1 MRSVNSFARGFAVL
15 CAVIGVFCVSVF
27 AQGSSGIIVQKRSA
41 MPVVGPNGLYCGGY
55 IQQSAISTGNKII
68 GGSEEAERYN
78 FSENN
83 FVYINMGASKG
94 VNVGDVFS
102 VVRPKGQVESRWTN
116 KDVGFYVQEVGALQV
131 VAVKSDY
138 SVARVKFSC
147 ASFLLGDLVQL
158 RENRTSPLIDNSAKF
173 DQWADPS
180 GKANGR
186 ILMGREN
193 SETLAQNSIAYVD
206 LGSVE
211 NVRVGDKLT
220 VYRPLGKGNLMKTPE
235 KESVSARDEG
245 FHSNTYRGGKF
256 SNQSSRK
263 SGDTASGQMVTTYD
277 AKRDRP
283 AIRKIVGEAVVIN
296 VKERSATVVITQN
309 TQEIHTGDWV
319 EIQ

>member
-1 MRSVNSFARGFAVL
+1 L
-15 CAVIGVFCVSVF
+15 CAVAVLFVGSAA
-27 AQGSSGIIVQKRSA
+27 AQGEPGIIVQKKSA
-41 MPVVGPNGLYCGGY
+41 MAVVGPNGLYCGGY
-55 IQQSAISTGNKII
+55 IQKSPIATGNKII

-94 VNVGDVFS
+94 VNVGNVFS
-102 VVRPKGQVESRWTN
+102 VVRPRGQVESRWTN
-116 KDVGFYVQEVGALQV
+116 KDVGFYVEEVGALQV

-138 SVARVKFSC
+138 SVARIKFSC
-147 ASFLLGDLVQL
+147 SSFLLGDLVQL
-158 RENRTSPLIDNSAKF
+158 REDRNAPLVNNTAKF

-186 ILMGREN
+186 ILMGRDN
-193 SETLAQNSIAYVD
+193 SETLSQNSIAYVD
-206 LGSVE
+206 LGSEE

-256 SNQSSRK
+256 SNQASRK
-263 SGDTASGQMVTTYD
+263 SGSEADGEMVTTYD
-277 AKRDRP
+277 AKRGRP

>member
-1 MRSVNSFARGFAVL
+1 VRSVNSFARGFAVL

-55 IQQSAISTGNKII
+55 IQQSAISSGNKII

-193 SETLAQNSIAYVD
+193 SETLSQNSIAYVD
-206 LGSVE
+206 LGSEE

>member
-1 MRSVNSFARGFAVL
+1 
-15 CAVIGVFCVSVF
+15 
-27 AQGSSGIIVQKRSA
+27 